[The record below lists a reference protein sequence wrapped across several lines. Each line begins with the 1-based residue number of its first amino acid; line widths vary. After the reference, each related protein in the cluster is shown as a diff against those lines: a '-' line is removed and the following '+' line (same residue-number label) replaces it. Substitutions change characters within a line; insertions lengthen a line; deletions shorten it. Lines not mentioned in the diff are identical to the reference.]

1 MMVTVFFPAELQR
14 ITGEEKIDISVSS
27 YRELISELVCLYDL
41 KSDELMKMA
50 VALDGLI
57 IHDPL
62 LEKFDDG
69 SEVHFL
75 HRISGG

>member
-1 MMVTVFFPAELQR
+1 MITVFFSTEMQRTADMEKVELPA
-14 ITGEEKIDISVSS
+14 VS
-27 YRELISELVCLYDL
+27 YRELVSLLMEKYGF
-41 KSDELMKMA
+41 KQEELMDMA
-50 VALDGLI
+50 VAIDGLI

-62 LEKFDDG
+62 LEPIHDR